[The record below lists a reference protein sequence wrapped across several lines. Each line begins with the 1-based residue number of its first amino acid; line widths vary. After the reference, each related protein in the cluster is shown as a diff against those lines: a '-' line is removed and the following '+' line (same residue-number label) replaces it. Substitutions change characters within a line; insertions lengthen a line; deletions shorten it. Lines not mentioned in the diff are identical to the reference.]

1 MFTSQE
7 VIGDLGSEL
16 TNQISVLPI
25 SQEKAHPLDV
35 FNIFAVTSYKK
46 VFIYSK
52 MSKVTKLSELEF
64 QSEDPKPVVAWRRSF
79 LPNGSYPKDQKYRNL
94 PDPKLAV
101 AWCNNIDIYK
111 VFKSSELGMN
121 VEVVHERCIVLSNDI
136 KISKIQWISENSLI
150 CVDKTNKVLIL
161 DENSVDRP
169 FEVVEK
175 FPEGKQVLL
184 GLDVVQDDGFSSTQK
199 LVTINHESG
208 ISYFL
213 THGKSDED
221 KNYVI
226 HSIKLNNWEQRIS
239 SLESIGDLPQ
249 AIEFAINCYHNRGLG
264 VIGLPSEKTDRENV
278 TAKVIERLIY
288 SLFAEGPGKAFLIGN
303 VSADVERNFREQ
315 TTNLINYCLEIQKSH
330 PQVFLGL
337 YTKYKLKSE
346 ETRFL
351 EYLVKPI
358 LERRIETL
366 YTSEMFE
373 GFLNTL
379 LMSKNPKLD
388 VLEQCLLNL
397 DLKRIC
403 VLDENRKEAEKEIN
417 EKLLSTLKAYT
428 ERPKDKKLLQAYI
441 YYYNSIQ
448 KEFIEPLNILLG
460 NPTEQNNFIIEKE
473 VGEVIISFCHRFIK
487 EGKGFSDLLNQQI
500 QKETQTIEDVKKKI
514 ITFIFK
520 SSPNENHIKNGVLRA
535 LLKFP
540 KPFFKFLSSAFF
552 SHRSPFLDNK
562 FYPSKNAVQDIF
574 STLISKNDPT
584 IISPDGMVWFY
595 EFRAQCIAEKEVKFG
610 RVDQNGNEIIG
621 KEELLLFSKIFDSF
635 CHDSSISL
643 SPLEAAQ
650 TKQSRQQ
657 YLILMY
663 ESLEAANLK
672 DLQIH
677 EENLRKECFKYH
689 FYKFA
694 AKLWR
699 KFDDENKIKEK
710 HNKVLECLLKDDS
723 TLETK
728 RSQVFSY
735 INEVRQEDKLPKMRE
750 AIRDHFLALFKVD
763 NLQATNIIL
772 TIEGY
777 DSLHSEI
784 KEQFQTL
791 PDNEKTDLM
800 LKYLDIIINS
810 EGIDSKQGIISD
822 KRLYIDYIQLLCK
835 DRKQE
840 IVGFLTKHP
849 EISDVDQILE
859 TIKDNNI
866 AEANSYL
873 LERKDE
879 VGKAIE
885 TILQGITDSLQSFVQ
900 KLDEEAI
907 KRDPENQEYKK
918 YPKLK
923 KDDSYPSIEATEEA
937 EEAESFDNERKKKL
951 FLKDYEYNLPEFEG
965 VEVEEHRD
973 IKESVKEQLDI
984 AIRMCERNTIRK
996 TMDES
1001 KMNDL
1006 WFQLMKTFYE
1016 PYQKL
1021 KIEFQGKNLVK
1032 KKVVEELVDDD
1043 DEVRESF
1050 RDDINGL
1057 LEKIESEK
1065 KKKDAASDPE
1075 RKKEIDKVIERHEN
1089 NLKKKRDL
1097 LNKLLEEARIK
1108 EEERKKKEEEEEKK
1122 SLKQLHKIAN
1132 LWAQR
1137 VYYHH
1142 VMIVLRKMVTILPIP
1157 TILQKFIEELKDDE
1171 FSNIKRLALR
1181 LHSRYKHDK
1190 GLEETANN
1198 ILKGDNFDLG
1208 KLFKKKKST
1217 ALSNNEENCR
1227 QCKTKF
1233 FDEKSNEKSGVRMFI
1248 CGHGY
1253 HLSCIGDDINECPE
1267 CSGKTIK
1274 TITAQ
1279 KSKEIT
1285 RKQDVANFMN
1295 IKSELYKMNER
1306 LDKKSNTK
1314 MDLYQHLVID
1324 SKHSVLRFSD
1334 GLLLHPPKDPQKKN
1348 KSQDVLGFYSVSRMV
1363 DPKKVKG
1370 GEQRDNSLLDGLSN

>member
-1 MFTSQE
+1 MSQ
-7 VIGDLGSEL
+7 
-16 TNQISVLPI
+16 
-25 SQEKAHPLDV
+25 
-35 FNIFAVTSYKK
+35 
-46 VFIYSK
+46 
-52 MSKVTKLSELEF
+52 VTKLLEINEF
-64 QSEDPKPVVAWRRSF
+64 QNENPKPVLAWRRPF
-79 LPNGSYPKDQKYRNL
+79 IPNGVYPKDQKFRNL

-101 AWCNNIDIYK
+101 AWGNNIDIYK

-121 VEVVHERCIVLSNDI
+121 VEISHERCIMLNRETNI
-136 KISKIQWISENSLI
+136 TKIQWISESSIL
-150 CVDKTNKVLIL
+150 CVDQNNKVLIL
-161 DENSVDRP
+161 DENSVDRA
-169 FEVVEK
+169 FEIIDK
-175 FPEGKQVLL
+175 FPITSQKLL
-184 GLDVVQDDGFSSTQK
+184 DLDTVQDDGFSLGEK
-199 LVTINHESG
+199 NITINHESG
-208 ISYFL
+208 ITYFL
-213 THGKSDED
+213 THNIDLKE
-221 KNYVI
+221 KTFVL

-239 SLESIGDLPQ
+239 SLESIGDYPQ

-264 VIGLPSEKTDRENV
+264 VIGLPSEKSDRESV
-278 TAKVIERLIY
+278 TAKVIERLVY
-288 SLFAEGPGKAFLIGN
+288 LLFAEGPGKAYLIGN
-303 VSADVERNFREQ
+303 ITADVERNFRDQ
-315 TTNLINYCLEIQKSH
+315 TTNLINYCLEVQKSH
-330 PQVFLGL
+330 PQIFLGL
-337 YTKYKLKSE
+337 YNKYKVKSE

-366 YTSEMFE
+366 YTSELFE
-373 GFLNTL
+373 GFINTL
-379 LMSKNPKLD
+379 LMSKYPKLD
-388 VLEQCLLNL
+388 LLEQCLLNL

-403 VLDENRKEAEKEIN
+403 ILDENRKEAEKEIN
-417 EKLLSTLKAYT
+417 EKLLTTLKAYI

-441 YYYNSIQ
+441 YYYNSIE
-448 KEFIEPLNILLG
+448 KEFIQPLNILLG
-460 NPTEQNNFIIEKE
+460 NPTEQNNFTIEKE

-487 EGKGFSDLLNQQI
+487 EGKGFSDLLNQQL
-500 QKETQTIEDVKKKI
+500 QKETQLLEDVKKKI

-520 SSPNENHIKNGVLRA
+520 SSPNENHVKNGVLRA

-540 KPFFKFLSSAFF
+540 KAFFKFLSSAFF
-552 SHRSPFLDNK
+552 SHRSIFKIDEN
-562 FYPSKNAVQDIF
+562 FYPSKNAIQDIF
-574 STLISKNDPT
+574 NTLISKNDPT
-584 IISPDGMVWFY
+584 IISPEGMVWFY
-595 EFRAQCIAEKEVKFG
+595 EFRAQCIAEGEVKFG
-610 RVDQNGNEIIG
+610 RVDQFGNEIIG

-635 CHDSSISL
+635 CHDISIAL

-650 TKQSRQQ
+650 TKQQRQQ
-657 YLILMY
+657 YLVIMY
-663 ESLEAANLK
+663 EHLENAHLK

-694 AKLWR
+694 AKLWK

-710 HNKVLECLLKDDS
+710 HHKVLECLLKDDT
-723 TLETK
+723 TLESK

-735 INEVRQEDKLPKMRE
+735 INEIRQEDKLPKMRE
-750 AIRDHFLALFKVD
+750 AIRDHFLSLFKVD
-763 NLQATNIIL
+763 HIQSTNIIL

-784 KEQFQTL
+784 KEQFKKL
-791 PDNEKTDLM
+791 PESEKTDLM
-800 LKYLDIIINS
+800 LKYLDILINS
-810 EGIDSKQGIISD
+810 EGIESKQGVISD
-822 KRLYIDYIQLLCK
+822 KRLYLDYIQLLCK
-835 DRKQE
+835 DRKNE

-849 EISDVDQILE
+849 EISEVDQILE
-859 TIKDNNI
+859 TIKDKNI

-885 TILQGITDSLQSFVQ
+885 TILQGITDSLQKFVE
-900 KLDEEAI
+900 KLDEEA
-907 KRDPENQEYKK
+907 KNLDPDNTLYKEYKK
-918 YPKLK
+918 LEKE
-923 KDDSYPSIEATEEA
+923 DNYPSIEATEEA
-937 EEAESFDNERKKKL
+937 EEYEKLDNEKKKRL
-951 FLKDYEYNLPEFEG
+951 FLKDYEYDLPLFDG
-965 VEVEEHRD
+965 VEVEEHRE
-973 IKESVKEQLDI
+973 IKDTVKEQLEI

-996 TMDES
+996 TMDET

-1006 WFQLMKTFYE
+1006 WFQLMKTFYD

-1021 KIEFQGKNLVK
+1021 KIEFQGKNLIK
-1032 KKVVEELVDDD
+1032 KKLIEENNDEDISLIDDFTED
-1043 DEVRESF
+1043 VNN
-1050 RDDINGL
+1050 I

-1065 KKKDAASDPE
+1065 KKKENASDPE
-1075 RKKEIDKVIERHEN
+1075 RKKEIDKSIEKLEI
-1089 NLKKKRDL
+1089 NLKKKKDI
-1097 LNKLLEEARIK
+1097 LEKILGESRKK
-1108 EEERKKKEEEEEKK
+1108 EEERKKREEEEELK

-1137 VYYHH
+1137 VYVHH
-1142 VMIVLRKMVTILPIP
+1142 VMIVLRKMITILPIP

-1171 FSNIKRLALR
+1171 FLNIKRLVLR

-1208 KLFKKKKST
+1208 KQFKRKKST
-1217 ALSNNEENCR
+1217 ALSNHEDHCK
-1227 QCKTKF
+1227 QCKSKF

-1267 CSGKTIK
+1267 CSGKSIK
-1274 TITAQ
+1274 IITAQ

-1295 IKSELYKMNER
+1295 LKMELQKMNEKI
-1306 LDKKSNTK
+1306 DKKSNTK
-1314 MDLYQHLVID
+1314 MDLYEHLVID

-1348 KSQDVLGFYSVSRMV
+1348 IDPMSFYAVSRMV

-1370 GEQRDNSLLDGLSN
+1370 GDQKDNSLLEGLTN